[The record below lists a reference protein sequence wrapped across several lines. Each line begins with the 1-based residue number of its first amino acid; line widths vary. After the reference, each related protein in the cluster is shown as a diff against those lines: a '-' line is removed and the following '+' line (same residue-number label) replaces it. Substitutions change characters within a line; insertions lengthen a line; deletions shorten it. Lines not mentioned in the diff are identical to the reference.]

1 MMTRLL
7 LTLILICCTASAQAA
22 VRIKDI
28 ADIRGLRE
36 NQIVGYGLV
45 IGLNGTGDTLRNAP
59 FTEQS
64 LQSMLDNM
72 GINVRN
78 DNTGGTTPTRPT
90 TLRTRNVA
98 AVMVTADLPPS
109 IAPGE
114 RMDITVSSLGD
125 ATSLLGGTLVMTP
138 LRGADGAV
146 YAVGQGA
153 VTVAGYSVQGQAQ
166 SVSQGTPTTGRIPN
180 GALVERE
187 VQGRLH
193 DMEFLVLELKNPD
206 FVTATRILDAIN
218 RFAGGRYRSQIAFE
232 RDYRTIVLS
241 KPRYIGPVRF
251 LAEIGELTVEPDTPA
266 RVVINER
273 TGTVVIG
280 RDVRIST
287 VAVTHGN
294 LTVRVTELPVVS
306 QPAPFSRGGQTVV
319 VPQTAIE
326 ANEAGSQVAILSGV
340 DLQRLVRGLNQIGLK
355 PSGIIAILQAI
366 KTAGALQADVIVQ

>member
-7 LTLILICCTASAQAA
+7 LALILVLSAAGAEAA

-78 DNTGGTTPTRPT
+78 DNTNSTTRPT

-109 IAPGE
+109 IEPGE
-114 RMDITVSSLGD
+114 RMDVTVSSLGD

-138 LRGADGAV
+138 LRAADGAV
-146 YAVGQGA
+146 YAVAQGS

-166 SVSQGTPTTGRIPN
+166 SVTQGTPTAGRIPN
-180 GALVERE
+180 GALVERA
-187 VQGRLH
+187 VQGSLH
-193 DMEFLVLELKNPD
+193 EMEFLVLELKNPD

-218 RFAGGRYRSQIAFE
+218 HFAGGRYRAQIAFE

-241 KPRYIGPVRF
+241 KPRNVGPVRF
-251 LAEIGELTVEPDTPA
+251 LAEIGELTVEPDTPDMFRELKHPRIA
-266 RVVINER
+266 AFHRHRFDRDRSLRVACVSMKH
-273 TGTVVIG
+273 
-280 RDVRIST
+280 D
-287 VAVTHGN
+287 
-294 LTVRVTELPVVS
+294 VVS
-306 QPAPFSRGGQTVV
+306 YASRREVGSLEAADIDLALAQLFQLRRNRGAGKRPFDR
-319 VPQTAIE
+319 
-326 ANEAGSQVAILSGV
+326 
-340 DLQRLVRGLNQIGLK
+340 
-355 PSGIIAILQAI
+355 
-366 KTAGALQADVIVQ
+366 

>member
-1 MMTRLL
+1 MIFRFLFV
-7 LTLILICCTASAQAA
+7 LTLVLSVASAHAA

-28 ADIRGLRE
+28 ADIKGLRE

-72 GINVRN
+72 GVNVRN
-78 DNTGGTTPTRPT
+78 DPNATTRPT

-109 IAPGE
+109 ISAGE

-138 LRGADGAV
+138 LRAADGAV

-166 SVSQGTPTTGRIPN
+166 TVSQGTPTTGRIPN
-180 GALVERE
+180 GALVERQ
-187 VQGRLH
+187 VQGSLH
-193 DMEFLVLELKNPD
+193 EMEFLVLELKNPD

-218 RFAGGRYRSQIAFE
+218 KYAGGRYRAQIAFE
-232 RDYRTIVLS
+232 RDFRTIVLS

-251 LAEIGELTVEPDTPA
+251 LSEIGELTVEPDTPA

-294 LTVRVTELPVVS
+294 LMVRVTELPVVS
-306 QPAPFSRGGQTVV
+306 QPAPFSQGKTVV
-319 VPQTAIE
+319 VPQSVVE
-326 ANEAGSQVAILSGV
+326 ANEPGAQVAILSGV

>member
-7 LTLILICCTASAQAA
+7 LALILVLSAAGAEAA

-78 DNTGGTTPTRPT
+78 DNTNSTTRPT

-109 IAPGE
+109 IEPGE
-114 RMDITVSSLGD
+114 RMDVTVSSLGD

-138 LRGADGAV
+138 LRAADGAV
-146 YAVGQGA
+146 YAVAQGS

-166 SVSQGTPTTGRIPN
+166 SVTQGTPTAGRIPN
-180 GALVERE
+180 GALVERA
-187 VQGRLH
+187 VQGSLH
-193 DMEFLVLELKNPD
+193 EMEFLVLELKNPD

-218 RFAGGRYRSQIAFE
+218 HFAGGRYRAQIAFE

-241 KPRYIGPVRF
+241 KPRNVGPVRF

-280 RDVRIST
+280 RAVRIST

-306 QPAPFSRGGQTVV
+306 QPNPFSRGETKV
-319 VPQTAIE
+319 VPQTYVDV
-326 ANEAGSQVAILSGV
+326 NEPGAQVAILSGV

>member
-1 MMTRLL
+1 MISRFLL
-7 LTLILICCTASAQAA
+7 ALILVLSAAGVEAA

-78 DNTGGTTPTRPT
+78 DNTNSTARPT

-109 IAPGE
+109 IEPGE
-114 RMDITVSSLGD
+114 RMDVTVSSLGD

-138 LRGADGAV
+138 LRAADGAV
-146 YAVGQGA
+146 YAVAQGS

-166 SVSQGTPTTGRIPN
+166 SVSQGTPTAGRIPN
-180 GALVERE
+180 GALVERA
-187 VQGRLH
+187 VHGSLH
-193 DMEFLVLELKNPD
+193 EMEFLVLELKNPD

-218 RFAGGRYRSQIAFE
+218 RYAGGRYRAQIAFE

-241 KPRYIGPVRF
+241 KPRNVGPVRF

-280 RDVRIST
+280 RAVRIST

-306 QPAPFSRGGQTVV
+306 QPNPFSRGETKV
-319 VPQTAIE
+319 VPQTYVDV
-326 ANEAGSQVAILSGV
+326 NEPGAQVAILSGV

>member
-1 MMTRLL
+1 MTGRLVL
-7 LTLILICCTASAQAA
+7 ALILVFSTACAQAA

-28 ADIRGLRE
+28 ADIRGMRE

-45 IGLNGTGDTLRNAP
+45 IGLNGTGDTLRNSP

-78 DNTGGTTPTRPT
+78 DTNPAARPT

-98 AVMVTADLPPS
+98 AVLVTADLAPH

-114 RMDITVSSLGD
+114 RMDVTVSSLGD

-138 LRGADGAV
+138 LRAADGTV

-153 VTVAGYSVQGQAQ
+153 ITVAGYSVQGQAQ
-166 SVSQGTPTTGRIPN
+166 SVSQGTPTAGRIPN

-187 VQGRLH
+187 VQGSLH
-193 DMEFLVLELKNPD
+193 EMEFLVLELKNPD

-218 RFAGGRYRSQIAFE
+218 RFGGGRYRSQIAFE
-232 RDYRTIVLS
+232 RDYRAIILS
-241 KPRYIGPVRF
+241 KPRFVGPVRF

-294 LTVRVTELPVVS
+294 LSVRVTETPVVS
-306 QPAPFSRGGQTVV
+306 QPNPFSPKGETVV
-319 VPQTAIE
+319 VPRTNIE
-326 ANEAGSQVAILSGV
+326 VNEPGAQVAFLNGV

-366 KTAGALQADVIVQ
+366 KTAGALQAEVIVQ

>member
-1 MMTRLL
+1 MRRMTRLPL
-7 LTLILICCTASAQAA
+7 ALILVLSAAGAQAA

-72 GINVRN
+72 GVNVRN
-78 DNTGGTTPTRPT
+78 DNASPTARPT

-109 IAPGE
+109 ISTGE
-114 RMDITVSSLGD
+114 RMDVTVSSLGD

-138 LRGADGAV
+138 LRAADGAV
-146 YAVGQGA
+146 YAVAQGA

-166 SVSQGTPTTGRIPN
+166 SVSMGTPTAGRIPN

-187 VQGRLH
+187 VQGSLH
-193 DMEFLVLELKNPD
+193 EMEFLVLELKNPD

-218 RFAGGRYRSQIAFE
+218 RYAGGRYRAQIAFE

-241 KPRYIGPVRF
+241 KPRHVGPVRF
-251 LAEIGELTVEPDTPA
+251 LAEIGELSVEPDTPA

-294 LTVRVTELPVVS
+294 LSVRITELPVVS
-306 QPAPFSRGGQTVV
+306 QPAPFSQGKTVV
-319 VPQTAIE
+319 VPQTVIE
-326 ANEAGSQVAILSGV
+326 ANEAGAQVAILSGV

-366 KTAGALQADVIVQ
+366 KTAGALQAEVIVQ

>member
-7 LTLILICCTASAQAA
+7 LALIFILSAAGAEAA

-78 DNTGGTTPTRPT
+78 DNTNSTTRPT

-109 IAPGE
+109 IEPGE
-114 RMDITVSSLGD
+114 RMDVTVSSLGD

-138 LRGADGAV
+138 LRAADGAV
-146 YAVGQGA
+146 YAVAQGS

-166 SVSQGTPTTGRIPN
+166 SVSQGTPTAGRIPN
-180 GALVERE
+180 GALVERA
-187 VQGRLH
+187 VQGSLH
-193 DMEFLVLELKNPD
+193 EMEYLVLELKNPD

-218 RFAGGRYRSQIAFE
+218 RYAGGRYRAQIAFE

-241 KPRYIGPVRF
+241 KPRNVGPVRF

-280 RDVRIST
+280 RAVRIST

-306 QPAPFSRGGQTVV
+306 QPNPFSRGETKV
-319 VPQTAIE
+319 VPQTYVDV
-326 ANEAGSQVAILSGV
+326 NEPGAQVAILSGV

>member
-1 MMTRLL
+1 MITRLL
-7 LTLILICCTASAQAA
+7 LALILVLSAACAQAA

-45 IGLNGTGDTLRNAP
+45 IGLNGSGDTLRNAP

-72 GINVRN
+72 GINVRSDTSN
-78 DNTGGTTPTRPT
+78 PTIRPT

-98 AVMVTADLPPS
+98 AVLVTADLPPY

-114 RMDITVSSLGD
+114 RMDVTVSSLGD
-125 ATSLLGGTLVMTP
+125 ASSLLGGTLVMTP
-138 LRGADGAV
+138 LRGADGTV

-166 SVSQGTPTTGRIPN
+166 SVSQGTPTAGRIPN
-180 GALVERE
+180 GALVERQ
-187 VQGRLH
+187 VQGGLH
-193 DMEFLVLELKNPD
+193 EMEFLVLELKNPD

-218 RFAGGRYRSQIAFE
+218 RYAGGRYRGQVAFE

-241 KPRYIGPVRF
+241 KPRFIGPVRF

-294 LTVRVTELPVVS
+294 LTVRVTEAPVVS
-306 QPAPFSRGGQTVV
+306 QPAPFSPQGQTVV
-319 VPQTAIE
+319 VPRTFID
-326 ANEAGSQVAILSGV
+326 ANEAGAQVAIISGV

>member
-1 MMTRLL
+1 MTRLL
-7 LTLILICCTASAQAA
+7 LALILVLSTAGAHAA

-72 GINVRN
+72 GVNVRN
-78 DNTGGTTPTRPT
+78 DNASPTARPT

-109 IAPGE
+109 ISTGE
-114 RMDITVSSLGD
+114 RMDVTVSSLGD

-138 LRGADGAV
+138 LRAADGAV
-146 YAVGQGA
+146 YAVAQGA

-166 SVSQGTPTTGRIPN
+166 SVSMGTPTAGRIPN

-187 VQGRLH
+187 VQGSLH
-193 DMEFLVLELKNPD
+193 EMEFLVLELKNPD

-218 RFAGGRYRSQIAFE
+218 RYAGGRYRAQIAFE

-241 KPRYIGPVRF
+241 KPRHVGPVRF
-251 LAEIGELTVEPDTPA
+251 LAEIGELSVEPDTPA

-294 LTVRVTELPVVS
+294 LSVRITELPVVS
-306 QPAPFSRGGQTVV
+306 QPAPFSQGKTVV
-319 VPQTAIE
+319 VPQTVIE
-326 ANEAGSQVAILSGV
+326 ANEAGAQVAILSGV

-366 KTAGALQADVIVQ
+366 KTAGALQAEVIVQ

>member
-1 MMTRLL
+1 MTGRLVL
-7 LTLILICCTASAQAA
+7 ALILVFSTACAQAA

-28 ADIRGLRE
+28 ADIRGMRE

-45 IGLNGTGDTLRNAP
+45 IGLNGTGDTLRNSP

-78 DNTGGTTPTRPT
+78 DTNPAARPT

-98 AVMVTADLPPS
+98 AVLVTADLAPH

-114 RMDITVSSLGD
+114 RMDVTVSSLGD

-138 LRGADGAV
+138 LRAADGTV

-153 VTVAGYSVQGQAQ
+153 ITVAGYSVQGQAQ
-166 SVSQGTPTTGRIPN
+166 SVSQGTPTAGRIPN

-187 VQGRLH
+187 VQGSLH
-193 DMEFLVLELKNPD
+193 EMEFLVLELKNPD

-232 RDYRTIVLS
+232 RDYRAIVLS
-241 KPRYIGPVRF
+241 KPRFVGPVRF

-294 LTVRVTELPVVS
+294 LSVRVTETPVVS
-306 QPAPFSRGGQTVV
+306 QPNPFSPKGETVV
-319 VPQTAIE
+319 VPRTNIE
-326 ANEAGSQVAILSGV
+326 VNEPGAQVAFLNGV

-366 KTAGALQADVIVQ
+366 KTAGALQAEVIVQ

>member
-1 MMTRLL
+1 MITRLL
-7 LTLILICCTASAQAA
+7 IALILILSAAGAQAA

-28 ADIRGLRE
+28 ADVRGLRE

-78 DNTGGTTPTRPT
+78 DNANPTTRPT

-109 IAPGE
+109 ISTGE
-114 RMDITVSSLGD
+114 RMDVTVSSLGD
-125 ATSLLGGTLVMTP
+125 ASSLLGGTLVMTP
-138 LRGADGAV
+138 LHAADGAV
-146 YAVGQGA
+146 YAVAQGA

-166 SVSQGTPTTGRIPN
+166 SVSQGTPTAGRIPN

-187 VQGRLH
+187 VQGSLH
-193 DMEFLVLELKNPD
+193 EMEFLILELKNPD

-218 RFAGGRYRSQIAFE
+218 RYAGGRYRAQIAFE

-241 KPRYIGPVRF
+241 KPRHIGPVRF

-306 QPAPFSRGGQTVV
+306 QPAPFSQGKTVV
-319 VPQTAIE
+319 VPQTVVE
-326 ANEAGSQVAILSGV
+326 ANEAGAQVAILSGV

-366 KTAGALQADVIVQ
+366 KTAGALQAEVIVQ

>member
-1 MMTRLL
+1 MMIRLL
-7 LTLILICCTASAQAA
+7 LALILVLSAAGAEAA

-78 DNTGGTTPTRPT
+78 DNTNSTTRPT

-109 IAPGE
+109 IEPGE
-114 RMDITVSSLGD
+114 RMDVTVSSLGD

-138 LRGADGAV
+138 LRAADGAV
-146 YAVGQGA
+146 YAVAQGS

-166 SVSQGTPTTGRIPN
+166 SVSQGTPTAGRIPN
-180 GALVERE
+180 GALVERA
-187 VQGRLH
+187 VQGSLH
-193 DMEFLVLELKNPD
+193 EMEFLVLELKNPD

-218 RFAGGRYRSQIAFE
+218 HFAGGRYRAQIAFE

-241 KPRYIGPVRF
+241 KPRNVGPVRF

-280 RDVRIST
+280 RAVRIST

-306 QPAPFSRGGQTVV
+306 QPNPFSRGETKV
-319 VPQTAIE
+319 VPQTYVDV
-326 ANEAGSQVAILSGV
+326 NEPGAQVAILSGV

>member
-1 MMTRLL
+1 MTRFLL
-7 LTLILICCTASAQAA
+7 ALVLLVSTASAQAA

-28 ADIRGLRE
+28 ADIKGLRE

-64 LQSMLDNM
+64 LQSMLENM

-78 DNTGGTTPTRPT
+78 ETTSTTNPARPT

-109 IAPGE
+109 IGPGE
-114 RMDITVSSLGD
+114 RMDVTVSSLGD
-125 ATSLLGGTLVMTP
+125 ATSLLGGTLVMTS
-138 LRGADGAV
+138 LRAADGAV
-146 YAVGQGA
+146 YAVAQGA
-153 VTVAGYSVQGQAQ
+153 VTVAGYSVGGQAQ
-166 SVSQGTPTTGRIPN
+166 NVSQGTPTAGRIPN

-187 VQGRLH
+187 VQGSLH
-193 DMEFLVLELKNPD
+193 EMEFLVLELKNPD

-218 RFAGGRYRSQIAFE
+218 RYAGGRYRAQIAFE

-241 KPRYIGPVRF
+241 KPRYVGPVRF
-251 LAEIGELTVEPDTPA
+251 LAEVGELTVEPDTPA

-306 QPAPFSRGGQTVV
+306 QPAPFSQGQTVV
-319 VPQTAIE
+319 VPQTVVE

>member
-1 MMTRLL
+1 M
-7 LTLILICCTASAQAA
+7 
-22 VRIKDI
+22 
-28 ADIRGLRE
+28 RE

-64 LQSMLDNM
+64 LQSMLENM

-78 DNTGGTTPTRPT
+78 EPQHQQSPRPT

-109 IAPGE
+109 IGAGE
-114 RMDITVSSLGD
+114 RMDVTVSSLGD
-125 ATSLLGGTLVMTP
+125 ATSLLGGTLVMTS
-138 LRGADGAV
+138 LRAADGAV
-146 YAVGQGA
+146 YAVAQGA
-153 VTVAGYSVQGQAQ
+153 VTVAGYSVGARPRT
-166 SVSQGTPTTGRIPN
+166 SARARRPPAASRTARWSSARCRVVSMKWSI
-180 GALVERE
+180 
-187 VQGRLH
+187 
-193 DMEFLVLELKNPD
+193 LVLELKNPD

-218 RFAGGRYRSQIAFE
+218 RYAGGRYRAQIAFE

-241 KPRYIGPVRF
+241 KPRHIGPVRF

-306 QPAPFSRGGQTVV
+306 QPAPFSQGQTVV
-319 VPQTAIE
+319 VPQTVVE

>member
-1 MMTRLL
+1 MIIRALL
-7 LTLILICCTASAQAA
+7 ALILILPAASAQAA

-36 NQIVGYGLV
+36 NQVVGYGLV

-72 GINVRN
+72 GINVRG
-78 DNTGGTTPTRPT
+78 DNTNPMTRPT

-98 AVMVTADLPPS
+98 AVLVTADLPPFS
-109 IAPGE
+109 APGE
-114 RMDITVSSLGD
+114 RMDVTVSSLGD
-125 ATSLLGGTLVMTP
+125 ASSLLGGTLVMTP
-138 LRGADGAV
+138 LRAADGTV
-146 YAVGQGA
+146 YAVAQGA
-153 VTVAGYSVQGQAQ
+153 VTVAGYSAQGQAQ
-166 SVSQGTPTTGRIPN
+166 SVTQGTPTAGRIPN

-187 VQGRLH
+187 VQGSLH
-193 DMEFLVLELKNPD
+193 EMEFLVLELRNPD

-218 RFAGGRYRSQIAFE
+218 RYAGGRYRGQVAFE

-241 KPRYIGPVRF
+241 KPRFIGPVRF

-306 QPAPFSRGGQTVV
+306 QPSPFSPHGQTVV
-319 VPQTAIE
+319 VPQTFVE
-326 ANEAGSQVAILSGV
+326 ANERGAQVAILSGV

>member
-1 MMTRLL
+1 MMARLL
-7 LTLILICCTASAQAA
+7 LALMLVLSAAGAEAA

-28 ADIRGLRE
+28 ADIKGLRE

-78 DNTGGTTPTRPT
+78 DNTNPTARPT

-109 IAPGE
+109 IEPGE

-138 LRGADGAV
+138 LRAADGAV
-146 YAVGQGA
+146 YAVAQGSI
-153 VTVAGYSVQGQAQ
+153 TVAGYSVGGQAQ
-166 SVSQGTPTTGRIPN
+166 NVSQGTPTAGRIPN
-180 GALVERE
+180 GALVERT
-187 VQGRLH
+187 VQGSLRE
-193 DMEFLVLELKNPD
+193 MEYLVLELKNPD

-218 RFAGGRYRSQIAFE
+218 RYAGGRYRAQIAFE

-241 KPRYIGPVRF
+241 KPRNVGPVRF
-251 LAEIGELTVEPDTPA
+251 LAEIGELTVEPDTRA

-306 QPAPFSRGGQTVV
+306 QPNPFSRGETKV
-319 VPQTAIE
+319 VPQTYVDV
-326 ANEAGSQVAILSGV
+326 NEPGAQIAILSGV

>member
-1 MMTRLL
+1 MTRFLL
-7 LTLILICCTASAQAA
+7 ALILVLSAASAQAA

-72 GINVRN
+72 GINVRPDPSGSPN
-78 DNTGGTTPTRPT
+78 ARPIQ
-90 TLRTRNVA
+90 LRTRNIA
-98 AVMVTADLPPS
+98 AVMVTADLAPS
-109 IAPGE
+109 IGAGE
-114 RMDITVSSLGD
+114 RMDVTVSSLGD

-138 LRGADGAV
+138 LRAADGAV

-153 VTVAGYSVQGQAQ
+153 VTVAGYSVQGQAAT
-166 SVSQGTPTTGRIPN
+166 VSQGTPTSGRIPN

-187 VQGRLH
+187 VPGSLH
-193 DMEFLVLELKNPD
+193 EMDYLVLELKNPD
-206 FVTATRILDAIN
+206 FVTASRILDAIN
-218 RFAGGRYRSQIAFE
+218 RYGGGRYRAQIAFE

-241 KPRYIGPVRF
+241 KPRYVGPVRF

-294 LTVRVTELPVVS
+294 LSVRVTELPVVS
-306 QPAPFSRGGQTVV
+306 QPAPFSQGQTVV
-319 VPQTAIE
+319 VPQTFIE
-326 ANEAGSQVAILSGV
+326 ANEAGAQVAILSGV
-340 DLQRLVRGLNQIGLK
+340 DLQRLVHGLNQIGLK

>member
-1 MMTRLL
+1 MMTRWLL
-7 LTLILICCTASAQAA
+7 ALILVLSAEGAEAA

-28 ADIRGLRE
+28 ADLRGLRE

-78 DNTGGTTPTRPT
+78 DNTNPTARPT

-109 IAPGE
+109 IEPGE
-114 RMDITVSSLGD
+114 RMDVTVSSLGD

-138 LRGADGAV
+138 LRAADGTV
-146 YAVGQGA
+146 YAVAQGS
-153 VTVAGYSVQGQAQ
+153 VTVAGYSVGGQAQ
-166 SVSQGTPTTGRIPN
+166 NVSQGTPTAGRIPN
-180 GALVERE
+180 GAIIERA
-187 VQGRLH
+187 VQGSFH
-193 DMEFLVLELKNPD
+193 EMEFLVLELKNPD

-218 RFAGGRYRSQIAFE
+218 RYAGGRYRAQIAFE
-232 RDYRTIVLS
+232 RDYRTVVLS
-241 KPRYIGPVRF
+241 KPRNVGPVRF
-251 LAEIGELTVEPDTPA
+251 LAEIGELTVEPDTKA

-306 QPAPFSRGGQTVV
+306 QPNPFSRGETKV
-319 VPQTAIE
+319 VPQTYVDV
-326 ANEAGSQVAILSGV
+326 NEPGAQVAILSGV